1 MGKSNGRKKTR
12 SPRPRPFKIPSDEHA
27 SASELHQSNDTGVR
41 DQLAQALEKLDRRL
55 TDLEK
60 RLSCLEIVAP
70 RTQVPVGASFEFDQP
85 HLEKRSCQLF
95 YYCVH
100 MARKTTPLYYV
111 SFYVRCSVFHL
122 GYVSLYVRCSVLD
135 LPTGGSRVRCT
146 CTADIVLHACSAV
159 RVRTFGCACARN
171 FLLWNCFL
179 YELFR
184 IFRLLAWLISFR
196 RC

>member
-1 MGKSNGRKKTR
+1 MGKSKGRKKTR

-85 HLEKRSCQLF
+85 HSSSSGRGHSYGRGGQVEPPICCGCGQPGHFALDCPHNPWRS
-95 YYCVH
+95 
-100 MARKTTPLYYV
+100 
-111 SFYVRCSVFHL
+111 
-122 GYVSLYVRCSVLD
+122 G
-135 LPTGGSRVRCT
+135 
-146 CTADIVLHACSAV
+146 
-159 RVRTFGCACARN
+159 N
-171 FLLWNCFL
+171 
-179 YELFR
+179 
-184 IFRLLAWLISFR
+184 
-196 RC
+196 